1 MSKSFSPSDYVA
13 YNQSYDDARG
23 FYCSGADVVALLQIP
38 GITDNGE
45 LTFTANT
52 TPKAKEVGK
61 LMRRVEDYI
70 DERIGHSFRKNIY
83 TDEYHN
89 FELKIN
95 SGAYRSYIDYV
106 GFIQLNHPKVRK
118 LLALDVWQGHE
129 YKNLAGQ
136 FATISIDPTTFNS
149 INWIK
154 LTLPDG
160 DYFQLDASN
169 SFGNSLAVGDFN
181 KKLGANTTA
190 KEIVALI
197 NERFPMETADFTGA
211 IDAKRLLSHQ
221 TTKNI
226 SKYFYARLDSEDATK
241 VEVISLLP
249 GNDGSLCSITKDGNG
264 VSIGNFATHEENKR
278 SDDWWTIGE
287 EGKLFFREDFPY
299 TLNNSV
305 RVTYLA
311 GDLRVPAIINEI
323 ATKLVCAELVR
334 HDDSTVMIG
343 ESGAQIDI
351 KAKYDELKKDAEKL
365 LDRRRSIIS
374 LISD

>member
-1 MSKSFSPSDYVA
+1 MSKSYSPSDYIT
-13 YNQSYDDARG
+13 YNQSYDNARG

-38 GITDNGE
+38 GITENGE
-45 LTFTANT
+45 LTFTNNT
-52 TPKAKEVGK
+52 QPKAKEVGK
-61 LMRRVEDYI
+61 IMKRVEDYI
-70 DERIGHSFRKNIY
+70 DERIGHSFRKTIY

-89 FELKIN
+89 FELKMN
-95 SGAYRSYIDYV
+95 PGSYRAYIDYV
-106 GFIQLNHPKVRK
+106 GFIQLNHSKIRKV
-118 LLALDVWQGHE
+118 LALDVWQGSQ

-136 FATISIDPTTFNS
+136 FATIAIDPTTFNS
-149 INWIK
+149 VNWIK
-154 LTLPDG
+154 LTLPDN
-160 DYFQLDASN
+160 DYFQLDGSN
-169 SFGNSLAVGDFN
+169 LFGTNLPIGDFN

-197 NERFPMETADFTGA
+197 NERFPTETCDFTGA
-211 IDAKRLLSHQ
+211 IEAKALVSSNG
-221 TTKNI
+221 KSI
-226 SKYFYARLDSEDATK
+226 SNYFYARLDSEDATK

-264 VSIGNFATHEENKR
+264 VSLGNFSTHEENKR
-278 SDDWWTIGE
+278 TDDWWTIAE

-305 RVTYLA
+305 RITYLA
-311 GDLRVPAIINEI
+311 GDTRVPAVINEV

-334 HDDSTVMIG
+334 HDDSTIMIG

-351 KAKYDELKKDAEKL
+351 KAKYDELKKDAESL
-365 LDRRRSIIS
+365 LDRKRSIIS